1 MARGAQR
8 LSVDVI
14 LLGWRAPHDGL
25 RLALGADGRFDMVR
39 PTLLLTL
46 LLCGCPD
53 PGALPSDD
61 AGADGARGDAA
72 LVEGFEVFAEVTPR
86 APDAVVTS
94 HRNPLPLDLGTVP
107 VGQAVAV
114 TVTYYNLADRAGVTA
129 REVTVLDYDG
139 PSPPSALRLGAV
151 VAPGTVVRGA
161 TRAQVAFTFT
171 PSAAGAHRATVRLRT
186 DAGVFDTLLTA
197 LGR

>member
-1 MARGAQR
+1 MSR
-8 LSVDVI
+8 S
-14 LLGWRAPHDGL
+14 
-25 RLALGADGRFDMVR
+25 
-39 PTLLLTL
+39 TLLLAL

-86 APDAVVTS
+86 ATDAVVTS
-94 HRNPLPLDLGTVP
+94 HRNPLPLDLGTIP

-114 TVTYYNLADRAGVTA
+114 TVTYYNLVDRPGVTT
-129 REVTVLDYDG
+129 REVAVLGYDG
-139 PSPPSALRLGAV
+139 PSPPAALRLGAA
-151 VAPGTVVRGA
+151 VAPGTVIRGA
-161 TRAQVAFTFT
+161 TRAQVTFTLT

-186 DAGVFDTLLTA
+186 DAGVFDTQLSA
-197 LGR
+197 RGR